1 MLSQLIARELVE
13 IAKDGELFNNDGKQ
27 VTISD
32 LLDLVLLDRENEI
45 DIENLQTT
53 KHYGYIT
60 QFSYKY
66 NRYYGKRYDMDKI
79 RSYLCDEVV
88 RVAFNVPFIE
98 DVEGEE

>member
-13 IAKDGELFNNDGKQ
+13 IAKDGELFYNDGKQ

-32 LLDLVLLDRENEI
+32 LLELVLLDRENEI

-66 NRYYGKRYDMDKI
+66 NRCGKRYDMDKV
-79 RSYLCDEVV
+79 RSYLCDEVT
-88 RVAFNVPFIE
+88 RVVFKVPFIE

>member
-13 IAKDGELFNNDGKQ
+13 FAKDGDLFYNDGRQ

-32 LLDLVLLDRENEI
+32 WLELVLLDRENEI

-66 NRYYGKRYDMDKI
+66 NRHGKRYDMDKV

>member
-1 MLSQLIARELVE
+1 MLSQGIARELVE
-13 IAKDGELFNNDGKQ
+13 FAKDGDLFYNDGRQ

-32 LLDLVLLDRENEI
+32 WLELVLLDRENEI
-45 DIENLQTT
+45 DIRNLQTT
-53 KHYGYIT
+53 RHFGYTT

-66 NRYYGKRYDMDKI
+66 DRYGKRYDMDKV